1 MRAKF
6 LAVLLSTL
14 FAVVFMELALRLIY
28 EPAPEWIEPQLRYDW
43 SPLLG
48 WVLPRNKKAAYT
60 IDALV
65 QTNSLGLRDD

>member
-1 MRAKF
+1 
-6 LAVLLSTL
+6 
-14 FAVVFMELALRLIY
+14 MELALRLLY
-28 EPAPEWIEPQLRYDW
+28 EPTPEWIEPQLRYDW